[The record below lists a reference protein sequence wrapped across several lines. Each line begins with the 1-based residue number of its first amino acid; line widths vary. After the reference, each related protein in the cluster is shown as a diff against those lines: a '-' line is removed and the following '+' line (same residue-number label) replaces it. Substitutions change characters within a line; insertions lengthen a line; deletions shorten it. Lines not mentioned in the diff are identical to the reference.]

1 MLNELKDLYIR
12 DIEKL
17 RTEISSYKNESDLA
31 IVKGTILNSAGNL
44 CLHLCGN
51 LQTYLGAMLGGSGYI
66 RNRDKEFSEKNY
78 TKASLLAE
86 IDKAKS
92 AVELC
97 FSKITEADVNK
108 KFPETPH
115 WEGFSILHV
124 LIICETHLAYHLGQI
139 NYHRRLLVSD

>member
-1 MLNELKDLYIR
+1 MLNELKELYLK

-17 RTEISSYKNESDLA
+17 KIEISSYKNESDLA
-31 IVKGTILNSAGNL
+31 IVKGQILNSAGNL

-51 LQTYLGAMLGGSGYI
+51 LQTYLGAMLGNSGYI

-78 TKASLLAE
+78 TKTSLLAE

-97 FSKITEADVNK
+97 FSKITEADFNN

-115 WEGFSILHV
+115 WEGYSIIHV
-124 LIICETHLAYHLGQI
+124 LIICEAHLTYHLGQI
-139 NYHRRLLVSD
+139 NYHRRLLASG